1 MRTRDDILSELVE
14 LKQNP
19 PQSFSGSMYKTNKKN
34 ALIGELVDLENEQN
48 PERYKH
54 KSQFNEFDIHITIT
68 KE

>member
-34 ALIGELVDLENEQN
+34 FKHFFLIF
-48 PERYKH
+48 YKNIY
-54 KSQFNEFDIHITIT
+54 KS
-68 KE
+68 

>member
-1 MRTRDDILSELVE
+1 
-14 LKQNP
+14 
-19 PQSFSGSMYKTNKKN
+19 MYKTNKKN

-68 KE
+68 KK